1 MFTEKSYEARLATWS
16 GFRSSLEKSETPLQ
30 DVLDYY
36 NAAELHSQRYDP
48 WDQDNWPTPWTLVFE
63 NKYCA
68 FTLALGMCYS
78 LKLVEKY
85 KDTEIKLAI
94 IKDADLQTR
103 YVALIDNY
111 ILGLDNELHL
121 MEDISNEISIL
132 KEFVLCSSIH

>member
-1 MFTEKSYEARLATWS
+1 MFEEKSYDARLATWS

-30 DVLDYY
+30 DVVNYY
-36 NAAELHSQRYDP
+36 SAAELHSQRYDP
-48 WDQDNWPTPWTLVFE
+48 WDQDNWPIPWTLIFE

-121 MEDISNEISIL
+121 MEDISNKISIL